1 MGAPSKP
8 ASRPAHGPN
17 LASEA
22 PTAEQSDRGAAGASV
37 RRDTRS
43 ERPRGG
49 LPRSPSVAT
58 VGQRR
63 EPAAGLAVLVRADP
77 AMLAVG
83 GLAVGGYF
91 VGEGSRPSD
100 GQIASKLSAAV
111 SHQKAVDATAKT
123 QALKTQRAQM
133 RRLFVR
139 RGKRLASRA
148 YKKGYQTGNSAGYSA
163 GQSAGYASGQD
174 AGYKSGSLDGQGRC
188 HADGQLDGF
197 IEGFD
202 TAVPGAVVVHG
213 HLTRCAVGRAVDR
226 GG

>member
-1 MGAPSKP
+1 LVAQQRGWQFWV
-8 ASRPAHGPN
+8 
-17 LASEA
+17 
-22 PTAEQSDRGAAGASV
+22 PT
-37 RRDTRS
+37 
-43 ERPRGG
+43 
-49 LPRSPSVAT
+49 T
-58 VGQRR
+58 V
-63 EPAAGLAVLVRADP
+63 L

-123 QALKTQRAQM
+123 QALTTQRAEM

-148 YKKGYQTGNSAGYSA
+148 YKKGYQTGNSAGYSS

-174 AGYKSGSLDGQGRC
+174 AGYQSGSLDGQAQGY
-188 HADGQLDGF
+188 AEGQLDGF
-197 IEGFD
+197 IQGFD
-202 TAVPGAVVVHG
+202 TAAP
-213 HLTRCAVGRAVDR
+213 
-226 GG
+226 